1 MGHIYSYNSMHSG
14 SCCPGYGAP
23 SSPQWGGQAPQA
35 QWDGGPAQ
43 QWGGQPQNMG
53 WKRQSQQPYAMNA
66 GGPQFAHGNIVNNQF
81 YAGPSYNNSPTNVV
95 INNNY
100 FMAPA

>member
-35 QWDGGPAQ
+35 RNGTVVQHSNGVDSLKTW
-43 QWGGQPQNMG
+43 
-53 WKRQSQQPYAMNA
+53 A
-66 GGPQFAHGNIVNNQF
+66 GNGSH
-81 YAGPSYNNSPTNVV
+81 NSRTR
-95 INNNY
+95 
-100 FMAPA
+100 